1 MIEGNIGYIVG
12 IRLDSGCLNVEFN
25 ARPGLS
31 DDEAFDLAITTLEH
45 ELGHAK
51 LDYVA

>member
-12 IRLDSGCLNVEFN
+12 VRLDSGSLTVEFN
-25 ARPGLS
+25 ALPGLS
-31 DDEAFDLAITTLEH
+31 DDEVFDLAITTLEH
-45 ELGHAK
+45 ELCHAK